1 MRACARAR
9 PRTLPHQP
17 ELKEKALFHRG
28 IMLSDVR
35 HDQAC
40 IVQACFFAL
49 PVAAVPHV
57 FPQPRPHLALGPQAL
72 GHQYRDNMIILNY
85 QGQEIRL
92 EGNTITTADALT
104 KSLAEGAVEQ
114 FVNRDLTGSY
124 WPNNESIA
132 ANALMKYMG
141 AEVVSMV
148 NEHDDDDV
156 FGKQTIF

>member
-1 MRACARAR
+1 M
-9 PRTLPHQP
+9 
-17 ELKEKALFHRG
+17 
-28 IMLSDVR
+28 
-35 HDQAC
+35 
-40 IVQACFFAL
+40 
-49 PVAAVPHV
+49 
-57 FPQPRPHLALGPQAL
+57 
-72 GHQYRDNMIILNY
+72 
-85 QGQEIRL
+85 